1 MKEKYPLRKNDLNSF
16 EKYDPQISNR
26 QKIFGFFQFAMINA
40 LTVIMLF
47 NMDKFAYTEMLSV
60 AALVITLAISN
71 SFMLDGKTYASKVEV
86 VKTYWCS
93 SILIFWIFY

>member
-1 MKEKYPLRKNDLNSF
+1 
-16 EKYDPQISNR
+16 
-26 QKIFGFFQFAMINA
+26 MINA

-47 NMDKFAYTEMLSV
+47 NMNKFAYTEMLSV

-86 VKTYWCS
+86 LRLIGVLAFLYFGFFTSFIYL
-93 SILIFWIFY
+93 ILPHTIITFMIILFLSRDNNYSLAS

>member
-1 MKEKYPLRKNDLNSF
+1 
-16 EKYDPQISNR
+16 
-26 QKIFGFFQFAMINA
+26 MINA

-47 NMDKFAYTEMLSV
+47 NMNKFAYTEMLSV

-86 VKTYWCS
+86 LRLIGVLAFLYFGFFTSFTYLILAH
-93 SILIFWIFY
+93 SIIALTVIIFLLKPDNYELDS